1 MQIFNDIRKLVTFLS
16 NFVVPNKTLRVSPIF
31 PLFQNICVVQIVAS
45 TVFVE
50 TVLYWSSL
58 NDVFGDH
65 YILHLV
71 SR

>member
-1 MQIFNDIRKLVTFLS
+1 MQIFNIVKIVTFLS
-16 NFVVPNKTLRVSPIF
+16 NFVVPNITLRVSPIF
-31 PLFQNICVVQIVAS
+31 PLFQDIYVVQIVAA

-50 TVLYWSSL
+50 TVLSWSSL
-58 NDVFGDH
+58 NEVLGDH